1 MVRYLAKK
9 RRKSAAIWSY
19 GEAKRAEIS
28 LKRGRISE
36 DDKKKLKTYFERF
49 DAHFESK
56 ANPVFSRYKLHN
68 PSSRRSGDD
77 ETVGNWLKTTGQG
90 LCFQGTNE
98 KIRDRIW
105 LVQILTKLEEKL
117 INVVK
122 DLSLVKDIEIPR
134 TYELSKAQ

>member
-1 MVRYLAKK
+1 MVR
-9 RRKSAAIWSY
+9 RKGPRY
-19 GEAKRAEIS
+19 RYQ
-28 LKRGRISE
+28 RYRISE

-68 PSSRRSGDD
+68 PSSRQSGDD
-77 ETVGNWLKTTGQG
+77 GTVGNWLKTTGQG

-98 KIRDRIW
+98 KIRDRVW

-117 INVVK
+117 INVVE